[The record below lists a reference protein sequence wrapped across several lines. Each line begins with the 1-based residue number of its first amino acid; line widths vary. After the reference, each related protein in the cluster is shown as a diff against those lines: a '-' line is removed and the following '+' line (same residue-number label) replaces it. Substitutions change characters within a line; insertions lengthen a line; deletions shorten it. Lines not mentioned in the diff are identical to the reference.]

1 MVLSPQA
8 ADPQAAPQDDA
19 AFYRG
24 VLHEL
29 IEIGADL
36 ARMVHAQAQ
45 ASAQADVNVRSG
57 TETTQPTADLVPAT
71 IAFDRIARTIRRT
84 IALARRLDE
93 PVPAGAEA
101 GLRRRA
107 ARRQIIRAV
116 EDTIQREAPG
126 ERGERLEAEFRE
138 RLDGPD
144 IDDDIGH
151 RPVAAIIA
159 DICAD
164 LGLGALPGMQAWKR
178 RTPADIA
185 ALCARA
191 AQDRPAAT
199 QAGSDAPPPATMA
212 ASAGLASGTARTA
225 TRVAGP
231 GGGPAAD
238 DAKWADR
245 ARRAAWPAAG

>member
-1 MVLSPQA
+1 MALSPHA

-29 IEIGADL
+29 IDIGADL

-45 ASAQADVNVRSG
+45 ASAQAGANVRSG
-57 TETTQPTADLVPAT
+57 TETVQPAADLVPAT

-101 GLRRRA
+101 GRRRSA

-116 EDTIQREAPG
+116 EDTIQREAHG
-126 ERGERLEAEFRE
+126 ERGERLEAELSE

-151 RPVAAIIA
+151 RPVADIIA

-164 LGLGALPGMQAWKR
+164 LGLGALPGLQAWKR

-191 AQDRPAAT
+191 AQDRPPAP
-199 QAGSDAPPPATMA
+199 QAGSAAPPQA
-212 ASAGLASGTARTA
+212 AALAALAGLASGLARTA
-225 TRVAGP
+225 TRP
-231 GGGPAAD
+231 GGDPGPDSARG
-238 DAKWADR
+238 ADR
-245 ARRAAWPAAG
+245 PRRAAWPAAG